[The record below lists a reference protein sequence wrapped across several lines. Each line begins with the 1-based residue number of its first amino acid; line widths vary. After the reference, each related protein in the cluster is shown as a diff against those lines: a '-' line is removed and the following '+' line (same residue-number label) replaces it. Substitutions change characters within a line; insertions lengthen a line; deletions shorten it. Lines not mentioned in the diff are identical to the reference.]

1 MVQNFAM
8 RIEGIINRNSVIGP
22 LFCSGSVR
30 FIRRGRASVR
40 KMDLDDDNASDFEE
54 IASEVEEGELKEWL
68 SSTQFK
74 TKGLIPG
81 ETLIRK
87 FLPPGTIA
95 DLYEHYK
102 ATQEL
107 LGGYAVSYF

>member
-1 MVQNFAM
+1 M
-8 RIEGIINRNSVIGP
+8 
-22 LFCSGSVR
+22 FCYDGTLVSRMFSQGSLLSVR

-40 KMDLDDDNASDFEE
+40 KKDLDDDNPSDFEE
-54 IASEVEEGELKEWL
+54 IASEVEEDELREWL
-68 SSTQFK
+68 SSAHIK

-87 FLPPGTIA
+87 FLPPGTIT

-107 LGGYAVSYF
+107 LGGYAVSYFCSILQQ